1 VRQLLTALFAAL
13 ALQCASAAADLME
26 GVDYV
31 RIEPMPV
38 ADSGRIEVIEFFYY
52 GCGACYR
59 FQAHLSRWLQ
69 RLPPDVDFRRA
80 PALRQTAWIPLTRLY
95 LTLLQ
100 LDLLPQLHAEVY
112 RAFHEQD
119 RSLQTRDAVV
129 SWAREQGVDPVAF
142 ERLLLSD
149 ATLIAT
155 QQARDATIAYGI
167 RNTPSL
173 VVDGRFLTSSAMLGD
188 VARIAPVL
196 DELLVMARE
205 SR

>member
-1 VRQLLTALFAAL
+1 MRRLLAALLAAL
-13 ALQCASAAADLME
+13 ALQFED
-26 GVDYV
+26 VDYL
-31 RIEPMPV
+31 RIAPQPV
-38 ADSGRIEVIEFFYY
+38 PDGDRIEVVEFFYY

-59 FQAHLSRWLQ
+59 FQAHLAAWLT

-100 LDLLPQLHAEVY
+100 LELVPQLHGEVY
-112 RAFHEQD
+112 RAIHEQD
-119 RSLQTRDAVV
+119 RSLQTREAMV
-129 SWAREQGVDPVAF
+129 SWAREQGVNPDTF

-149 ATLIAT
+149 ATLIGT
-155 QQARDATIAYGI
+155 QQARDTTIAYGI

-173 VVDGRFLTSSAMLGD
+173 VVDGRFLTSGALLGD
-188 VARIAPVL
+188 VARLPRVL

-205 SR
+205 NRANR